1 MTTICDKIN
10 TVGTTLQENLNDRGV
25 SCTFGSGT
33 GQTLL
38 DLANL
43 INTNNVLG
51 KGDAVIT
58 ITASRPYLL
67 TGETT
72 DLIVTL
78 KNGVG
83 QPLANKN
90 ITISDGTSV
99 YNGITNSKG
108 IFTLYSISV
117 STDTTFTAT
126 YSNVSD
132 SIVVEYCDM
141 VDYGVTSNNNSS
153 DWNNSSNRLTV
164 TLSDNG
170 KTLTGT
176 SNYGYYITKNYQ
188 YTDYIVEF
196 DVVEL
201 TDLVA
206 WYVRTSSSDTQIV
219 GNFSTLG
226 VRDGDNVKIVV
237 QNNSLQL
244 YINGTLKSTIDLTI
258 ASASMD
264 FGFRITNQTTKYITF
279 RNFRAKEIGE

>member
-1 MTTICDKIN
+1 MTTICDKLN
-10 TVGTTLQENLNDRGV
+10 TVGTTLQDNLNDRGV

-78 KNGVG
+78 KNGIG
-83 QPLANKN
+83 QPLSNK
-90 ITISDGTSV
+90 TVTVTDGTNTYTGV
-99 YNGITNSKG
+99 TVTDGT
-108 IFTLYSISV
+108 FTLYDVSV
-117 STDTTFTAT
+117 SSDTTFTAT
-126 YSNVSD
+126 YLTVSD
-132 SIVVEYCDM
+132 SILVELCDM
-141 VDYGVTSNNNSS
+141 IDYGVTSNNNSS
-153 DWNNSSNRLTV
+153 DWTNATNRLTV
-164 TLSDNG
+164 TISDVG

-176 SNYGYYITKNYQ
+176 DNYGYYITKNYQ

-201 TDLVA
+201 TTLVA
-206 WYVRTSSSDTQIV
+206 WYVRTTSTDTQLV
-219 GNFSTLG
+219 GNLSSFG
-226 VRDGDNVKIVV
+226 VRNGDNVKIKV
-237 QNNSLQL
+237 QSNSLQL
-244 YINGTLKSTIDLTI
+244 YINGTLKSTIALTI
-258 ASASMD
+258 ASAPMD
-264 FGFRITNQTTKYITF
+264 CGFRITNQTTKYITF
-279 RNFRAKEIGE
+279 KNFRIHTL

>member
-51 KGDAVIT
+51 KGDAVINIKT
-58 ITASRPYLL
+58 SRPYI
-67 TGETT
+67 TT
-72 DLIVTL
+72 SENVDLIVTL
-78 KNGVG
+78 KNGIG
-83 QPLANKN
+83 QPLQNKTV
-90 ITISDGTSV
+90 TISDGT
-99 YNGITNSKG
+99 NTITGTTNIDGEFIIYDK
-108 IFTLYSISV
+108 TV
-117 STDTTFTAT
+117 SEDTTFTAT
-126 YSNVSD
+126 YGNISD
-132 SIVVEYCDM
+132 SITVELCDM
-141 VDYGVTSNNNSS
+141 VDYAVTNNNNSS

-164 TLSDNG
+164 TLSDTG

-176 SNYGYYITKNYQ
+176 SNYGYYITKNYA

-206 WYVRTSSSDTQIV
+206 WYVRTSSSDTQII
-219 GNFSTLG
+219 GNFTSLG
-226 VRDGDNVKIVV
+226 VRNGDNVKIVV

-244 YINGTLKSTIDLTI
+244 YINDTLKSTIDLTI

-264 FGFRITNQTTKYITF
+264 FGFRITNQTTKYITYK
-279 RNFRAKEIGE
+279 NFRAKEIGE